1 MKNQISLKY
10 FLKTYTGISNKFI
23 DRYYSFYELCEKET
37 FGIDSK
43 LVIQY
48 LQIKHART
56 FHENLRD
63 NYILN
68 IDYIIYRLHQKSE
81 KNKQDVFYKLSF
93 DGFERICMAS
103 RSERGNQ
110 VRDYF
115 ILLRKFINY
124 YRQHISN
131 KIIDLTKTNKYI
143 YILLVNKGK
152 DLFKLG
158 RTKNIKQ
165 RLRNYAT
172 GRDKHPDIQFIMIVD
187 DPTQIENCMKIFTD
201 KYKYRGSSEIY
212 KMDFDLLKQVVF
224 GCAELHAKFNHIKK
238 DLDTYIVFDNSKS
251 IDYLDLNNEFI
262 GYEKETTKIKK
273 LSKKLSRKLS
283 KKS

>member
-1 MKNQISLKY
+1 MKNKISLKD
-10 FLKTYTGISNKFI
+10 FLKKYTGISNKFI
-23 DRYYSFYELCEKET
+23 DEYYSFYELCERDT
-37 FGIDSK
+37 FGIDSIK
-43 LVIQY
+43 VINY
-48 LQIKHART
+48 LQIKHTRK
-56 FHENLRD
+56 FHENLRE

-68 IDYIIYRLHQKSE
+68 VDYVIHRLHQKLE

-93 DGFERICMAS
+93 DGFERVCMAS

-124 YRQHISN
+124 YRQHIAN
-131 KIIDLTKTNKYI
+131 KIIDMTKNNKYI

-158 RTKNIKQ
+158 RTKNIKH

-172 GRDKHPDIQFIMIVD
+172 GRDTHPDIQFIMIVD
-187 DPTQIENCMKIFTD
+187 DPKQIENCMKIFTD

-212 KMDFDLLKQVVF
+212 KIDFDMLKRAVY
-224 GCAELHAKFNHIKK
+224 GCADLHAKFNNIKK
-238 DLDTYIVFDNSKS
+238 DLDTYVVFDDSKS
-251 IDYLDLNNEFI
+251 VDYLDLDNNII
-262 GYEKETTKIKK
+262 GYEKGTRIIKK
-273 LSKKLSRKLS
+273 TSKKTS
-283 KKS
+283 KKSLKH

>member
-1 MKNQISLKY
+1 
-10 FLKTYTGISNKFI
+10 
-23 DRYYSFYELCEKET
+23 
-37 FGIDSK
+37 
-43 LVIQY
+43 
-48 LQIKHART
+48 
-56 FHENLRD
+56 
-63 NYILN
+63 
-68 IDYIIYRLHQKSE
+68 
-81 KNKQDVFYKLSF
+81 
-93 DGFERICMAS
+93 MAS

-124 YRQHISN
+124 YRHHIAN

-212 KMDFDLLKQVVF
+212 KIDFDLLKQVVF
-224 GCAELHAKFNHIKK
+224 GCAELHAKFNNIKK
-238 DLDTYIVFDNSKS
+238 DLDTYVVFDDSKS
-251 IDYLDLNNEFI
+251 IDYLDLNNEVI
-262 GYEKETTKIKK
+262 GYEKRMKKIKK
-273 LSKKLSRKLS
+273 SS
-283 KKS
+283 KKSSKK

>member
-1 MKNQISLKY
+1 
-10 FLKTYTGISNKFI
+10 
-23 DRYYSFYELCEKET
+23 
-37 FGIDSK
+37 
-43 LVIQY
+43 
-48 LQIKHART
+48 
-56 FHENLRD
+56 
-63 NYILN
+63 
-68 IDYIIYRLHQKSE
+68 
-81 KNKQDVFYKLSF
+81 
-93 DGFERICMAS
+93 MAS

-124 YRQHISN
+124 YRQHIAN

-152 DLFKLG
+152 DLLKLG

-201 KYKYRGSSEIY
+201 KYG
-212 KMDFDLLKQVVF
+212 F
-224 GCAELHAKFNHIKK
+224 A
-238 DLDTYIVFDNSKS
+238 
-251 IDYLDLNNEFI
+251 
-262 GYEKETTKIKK
+262 
-273 LSKKLSRKLS
+273 
-283 KKS
+283 

>member
-1 MKNQISLKY
+1 
-10 FLKTYTGISNKFI
+10 
-23 DRYYSFYELCEKET
+23 
-37 FGIDSK
+37 
-43 LVIQY
+43 
-48 LQIKHART
+48 
-56 FHENLRD
+56 
-63 NYILN
+63 
-68 IDYIIYRLHQKSE
+68 
-81 KNKQDVFYKLSF
+81 
-93 DGFERICMAS
+93 MAS

-124 YRQHISN
+124 YRQHIAN

-201 KYKYRGSSEIY
+201 KYKYRGNSEIY
-212 KMDFDLLKQVVF
+212 KIDFDLLKQIVF
-224 GCAELHAKFNHIKK
+224 GCAELHSKFNHIKK
-238 DLDTYIVFDNSKS
+238 DLDTYVVFDDSKS
-251 IDYLDLNNEFI
+251 IDYLDLNNEVI
-262 GYEKETTKIKK
+262 GYEKRTKEIKK
-273 LSKKLSRKLS
+273 SRNQVRNQARNQARNLVKKK
-283 KKS
+283 